1 MFQLFVMKTAVITQ
15 LVSVVSACV
24 MRVGRETSVSCSP
37 VTQGV
42 VFMEPATME
51 SALVIRD
58 GMVDTVLWM
67 VVPVPAVDMVSVLRQ
82 EIRAER

>member
-24 MRVGRETSVSCSP
+24 MRAGRETSVSCSP
-37 VTQGV
+37 VTQDV

-58 GMVDTVLWM
+58 GMGDTVLWM